1 MQGVQLPMNSTPSSP
16 PTEGVVERA
25 RAALASRNMT
35 LFHVSR
41 ESRLRYPRD
50 PAFHIP
56 HNLYYDLRTE
66 GFSPKIQQVIALSAI
81 SKYRLTDWLA
91 VFGFRLDEIPRLQAT
106 LPAERTTLIDSTVYD
121 IGAWVEWFRENQ
133 ALSPSSPIAPLG
145 QLLVPGAFR
154 RANSLLLERPS
165 AFLYAKIGW
174 QDAFAFPELLP
185 GSVVRADTRIPKK
198 LDRPGVPR
206 RLFLI
211 ERGEGLAC
219 CRVHIARENHVTL
232 RSPELPYAQ
241 VELQVP
247 REARILGAL
256 DLEMRPLTK
265 TPMPEVPVDLATF
278 SQPEPLRVT
287 SGELDFPR
295 CIAAARARAGLS
307 LREASAKS
315 RRVAEAL
322 GDRRYF
328 CARGTLSDYEAR
340 ATPPRHIQKIMAL
353 CILYGLSFWEI
364 LTALGFEADDGGREA
379 IPDSLLGRNQPRRSV
394 LADSA
399 EPAMTQEGFLSGLVA
414 KYEEIPLF
422 LRGSLASIAG
432 LTDVS
437 LRDVFWVGGP
447 RASLHP
453 YLRDSVFVFLNR
465 RNKTPALARS
475 RPSWAQP
482 LYLLM
487 KRDGSYLCA
496 GCSMDGDVLLV
507 HPFADG
513 FDRPLRFRNAMDAQ
527 VVGRLVAI
535 VRKLP

>member
-1 MQGVQLPMNSTPSSP
+1 M
-16 PTEGVVERA
+16 ERT
-25 RAALASRNMT
+25 RAALASRSMT

-41 ESRLRYPRD
+41 ESRRRYPDD

-56 HNLYYDLRTE
+56 HNLYYDLRAE
-66 GFSPKIQQVIALSAI
+66 GFSPKIQQIIALSAI
-81 SKYRLTDWLA
+81 SQYRLTDWLA

-121 IGAWVEWFRENQ
+121 IGAWVEWFREKH
-133 ALSPSSPIAPLG
+133 ALNPPSPIAPLA

-154 RANSLLLERPS
+154 RANSLLLQRPS

-185 GSVVRADTRIPKK
+185 GSVVRADTRVAKK
-198 LDRPGVPR
+198 LDRAATPK

-211 ERGEGLAC
+211 EHGNGLAC

-265 TPMPEVPVDLATF
+265 TPVPEVPTDLATF
-278 SQPEPLRVT
+278 SQPGSVRLT
-287 SGELDFPR
+287 SGKLDFPQR
-295 CIAAARARAGLS
+295 IAAARARAGLS

-315 RRVAEAL
+315 RRIADAL

-328 CARGTLSDYEAR
+328 CARGTLSDYEATV
-340 ATPPRHIQKIMAL
+340 TPPRHIQKVIAV
-353 CILYGLSFWEI
+353 CVLYGLSFWEI
-364 LTALGFEADDGGREA
+364 LTALGFETDGAGREA
-379 IPDSLLGRNQPRRSV
+379 IPDSLLGRNQPRQSV

-399 EPAMTQEGFLSGLVA
+399 EPAMNQEGFLSDLVA
-414 KYEEIPLF
+414 NYEEIPLF

-432 LTDVS
+432 LPDVN

-453 YLRDSVFVFLNR
+453 YLRGSVFAFLNR
-465 RNKTPALARS
+465 RNKTPVLARS
-475 RPSWAQP
+475 ESSWAQP

-496 GCSMDGDVLLV
+496 GCSMDGDVLVV
-507 HPFADG
+507 HPFTDG
-513 FDRPLRFRNAMDAQ
+513 FDRPLRFRNAVDVQ
-527 VVGRLVAI
+527 LVGRVVAI

>member
-1 MQGVQLPMNSTPSSP
+1 MSSTTAFP
-16 PTEGVVERA
+16 PAEPVVERT
-25 RAALASRNMT
+25 REVLASRGMT

-41 ESRLRYPRD
+41 ESRLRFPGD
-50 PAFHIP
+50 SAFHIP
-56 HNLYYDLRTE
+56 HNLYYDLRAE
-66 GFSPKIQQVIALSAI
+66 GFSPKIQQIIALSTI
-81 SKYRLTDWLA
+81 SRYRLADWLA

-121 IGAWVEWFRENQ
+121 LGAWVGWFRENQ
-133 ALSPSSPIAPLG
+133 TLASPPSITPLG

-154 RANSLLLERPS
+154 RAKSLLLERPS
-165 AFLYAKIGW
+165 VFLYAKIGW

-185 GSVVRADTRIPKK
+185 GSVVRADTRVPKK
-198 LDRPGVPR
+198 LNRATIPR

-211 ERGEGLAC
+211 EHGNGLAC
-219 CRVHIARENHVTL
+219 CRVHVARENHVTL

-265 TPMPEVPVDLATF
+265 TPVPEVPTDLATF
-278 SQPEPLRVT
+278 SQRGPFRLT
-287 SGELDFPR
+287 SGELDFPQR
-295 CIAAARARAGLS
+295 IAGARARAGLS

-328 CARGTLSDYEAR
+328 CARGTLSDYEAV
-340 ATPPRHIQKIMAL
+340 ATPPRHIHKIIAV
-353 CILYGLSFWEI
+353 CVLYGLSFWEI
-364 LTALGFEADDGGREA
+364 LTALGFETDDAGQEA
-379 IPDSLLGRNQPRRSV
+379 IPDSLLGRNQPRQSV
-394 LADSA
+394 LADCA
-399 EPAMTQEGFLSGLVA
+399 EPRMHREGFLSGLVA

-422 LRGSLASIAG
+422 LRRSLASIAG
-432 LTDVS
+432 LPDVS
-437 LRDVFWVGGP
+437 LRDMFWVGGP

-453 YLRDSVFVFLNR
+453 YLRGSLLVCLNR

-475 RPSWAQP
+475 KSSWAQP

-496 GCSMDGDVLLV
+496 GCSMDGDALVV
-507 HPFADG
+507 HPFTNG
-513 FDRPLRFRNAMDAQ
+513 LDRPLRFRNAVDAQ
-527 VVGRLVAI
+527 VIGRVVAI
-535 VRKLP
+535 VRNLP